1 MVTSAPSPQ
10 HATVRSMLILDGNGS
25 TTTLAVSLNVCLHD
39 GLVAVGSVST
49 ASKLKLVVVLKTGVV
64 ITFVPVLSKSTVM
77 ELEVT

>member
-1 MVTSAPSPQ
+1 
-10 HATVRSMLILDGNGS
+10 MLILDGNGS